1 MATTVLLSR
10 VLGVFIVIVGVAA
23 LFRRQALAELVATFA
38 RDRSLRTL
46 FSAVELLAGLFLV
59 ALHRHWDTA
68 PAFIISLFGWMAVL
82 ESSAY
87 LLLPDRTV
95 QSFLAPFE
103 RPGVIAGCGVVALVI
118 GLWLAAYG
126 FGVI

>member
-10 VLGVFIVIVGVAA
+10 VLGVFIVIIGAAA
-23 LFRRQALAELVATFA
+23 LFRRQALAELVATFS
-38 RDRSLRTL
+38 RDRTLRTL
-46 FSAVELLAGLFLV
+46 FAAVELLAGLFLV
-59 ALHRHWDTA
+59 AMHRAWDTA
-68 PAFIISLFGWMAVL
+68 PAIIISLIGWMAVL

-87 LLLPDRTV
+87 LLLPDRIV
-95 QSFLAPFE
+95 QSFLAPFA
-103 RPGVIAGCGVVALVI
+103 RPGVIAGCGAVALVL